1 MSNTPITAAQAK
13 EFDIKKCLVYSNDEK
28 TQADIGSLI
37 TDLYYFED
45 VLSPSIKVDIM
56 FADTAT
62 VNKDNSLKTVMEALQ
77 LVGTE
82 KVELKL
88 SDPNEKEISVTVYSD
103 FVSAPSKEPRKSL
116 VTVNLVSKEL
126 IFNYKTSVNYR
137 LDGKISDHVTKI
149 LKETFKTKKKLDIEE
164 TSGEYNYCGV
174 NHHGFATILT
184 LARKAVPNTKNAKGN
199 TAGFFFFETSEGF
212 KFKSVEGLL
221 SENEPGG
228 GKKKYKSLAYNE
240 TPDGRGTTVPPEY
253 DGKILEYN
261 LGSTAGSVQSK
272 LQIGTYSTKTVLFD
286 PFNCYYEVVTPNTQ
300 GEGGDLG
307 SEKNLQTAGQNLPKY
322 NKEFNVEGK
331 NQDYT
336 RTQYMIIDKGT
347 LPTGDT
353 KQQIEKSGKENFD
366 PKNILSQSTMR
377 YNQFFSAAVEITIT
391 GDFSLHAGD
400 YIFIDAPQNN
410 PEDRNSMDK
419 QLGGY
424 YVIAKLCHYI
434 SPRSG
439 GYTKLTLSRDS
450 IGRKG
455 SPTNP
460 I

>member
-1 MSNTPITAAQAK
+1 
-13 EFDIKKCLVYSNDEK
+13 
-28 TQADIGSLI
+28 
-37 TDLYYFED
+37 
-45 VLSPSIKVDIM
+45 
-56 FADTAT
+56 
-62 VNKDNSLKTVMEALQ
+62 
-77 LVGTE
+77 
-82 KVELKL
+82 
-88 SDPNEKEISVTVYSD
+88 
-103 FVSAPSKEPRKSL
+103 
-116 VTVNLVSKEL
+116 
-126 IFNYKTSVNYR
+126 
-137 LDGKISDHVTKI
+137 
-149 LKETFKTKKKLDIEE
+149 
-164 TSGEYNYCGV
+164 
-174 NHHGFATILT
+174 
-184 LARKAVPNTKNAKGN
+184 
-199 TAGFFFFETSEGF
+199 
-212 KFKSVEGLL
+212 
-221 SENEPGG
+221 
-228 GKKKYKSLAYNE
+228 
-240 TPDGRGTTVPPEY
+240 
-253 DGKILEYN
+253 
-261 LGSTAGSVQSK
+261 
-272 LQIGTYSTKTVLFD
+272 LFD

-322 NKEFNVEGK
+322 NKEFNIEGK

-336 RTQYMIIDKGT
+336 RTQYMVIDKGT

-353 KQQIEKSGKENFD
+353 KQQIEKSRQENFD

-400 YIFIDAPQNN
+400 YIFIDTPQNN